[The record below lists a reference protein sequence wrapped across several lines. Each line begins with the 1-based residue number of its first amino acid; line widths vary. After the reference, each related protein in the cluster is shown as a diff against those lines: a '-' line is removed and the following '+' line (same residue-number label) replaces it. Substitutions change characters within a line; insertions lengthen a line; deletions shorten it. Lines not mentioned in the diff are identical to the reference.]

1 MNNHVKIYQN
11 ADLHKV
17 QILKENRGKAGVY
30 RWTNLLNGCTYI
42 GSSRNLGNRMKQYF
56 SITFLER
63 ELKKGS
69 SIINA
74 SLLKNGYSNFTLE
87 ILEYCEPDKCLERED
102 YYFKKFKPDYNIAK
116 DPTAPMSG
124 RKHSEKTKQ
133 IMSETENSGRFKT
146 GHKHLDEARKKMSEA
161 KLGKPRPE
169 VAGRPYQA
177 IEVFDIKNNL
187 TTHYESLSAAA
198 IALDIKQSVI
208 STYFVRNQQKPFK
221 GRYLFRK

>member
-1 MNNHVKIYQN
+1 M
-11 ADLHKV
+11 
-17 QILKENRGKAGVY
+17 
-30 RWTNLLNGCTYI
+30 YI
-42 GSSRNLGNRMKQYF
+42 CN
-56 SITFLER
+56 
-63 ELKKGS
+63 
-69 SIINA
+69 
-74 SLLKNGYSNFTLE
+74 SLLKHGHLNFSLT
-87 ILEYCEPDKCLERED
+87 ILEYCEPEKCLEREKH
-102 YYFKKFKPDYNIAK
+102 YWGLLNPEYNIAK

-133 IMSETENSGRFKT
+133 IMSETENSGRFKP

-187 TTHYESLSAAA
+187 TTQYESISAAA
-198 IALDIKQSVI
+198 IALDIKQSII

>member
-1 MNNHVKIYQN
+1 V
-11 ADLHKV
+11 
-17 QILKENRGKAGVY
+17 
-30 RWTNLLNGCTYI
+30 NL
-42 GSSRNLGNRMKQYF
+42 
-56 SITFLER
+56 SIRFLEYFNTSYLLR
-63 ELKKGS
+63 NPSMMICRAMLKH
-69 SIINA
+69 
-74 SLLKNGYSNFTLE
+74 GYSNFSLT
-87 ILEYCEPDKCLERED
+87 ILEYCEPEKCLEREG
-102 YYFKKFKPDYNIAK
+102 YYLKLFKPDYNIAK

-124 RKHSEKTKQ
+124 RKHSDETRQQMSDTHTGKKHSEKTKQ
-133 IMSETENSGRFKT
+133 IMSETENSGRFKP

-187 TTHYESLSAAA
+187 TTQYESISAAA
-198 IALDIKQSVI
+198 IALDIKQSII